1 MLSKSDRYITR
12 QVLSVALFAVLILSV
27 VLVLGNIF
35 KEINDLL
42 VQRKVEI
49 SFLGIFIAKLLPVSL
64 VYTLPWGFLVAVLL
78 VFGRLSADQEI
89 NSLRSAGQSLYRIA
103 APVLLLGLAL
113 SVLCFW
119 INATVS
125 PRSKNELKILLYD
138 SFKEDPWRLLDPGV
152 VQSRL
157 KGQQIY
163 IESKDADQSLRG
175 FHAYQIDTENYNSPP
190 LGYLYAKQVTPL
202 RVDSSID
209 RIDLRLIGAYAES
222 YENDGQIHEGFVG
235 EIQPWI
241 LPIEA
246 SRRKRLRPSSLDNQ
260 QIKELLDNPPE
271 DFTEIKLHKF
281 AFEAM
286 RRLSFSM
293 APLAL
298 ALVGIPLA
306 LSGRRKK
313 ASSGAGLS
321 LVIAFSYFLFFTI
334 ADESKGAGP
343 VLSMVLLWIP
353 NILSLLLGIVL
364 FHRATKRA

>member
-1 MLSKSDRYITR
+1 MLTKSDRYITR

-49 SFLGIFIAKLLPVSL
+49 SFLGTFIAKLLPVSL
-64 VYTLPWGFLVAVLL
+64 VFTLPWGFLVAVIL

-89 NSLRSAGQSLYRIA
+89 NSLRSAGLSLYRIA

-113 SVLCFW
+113 SIFCFW

-125 PRSKNELKILLYD
+125 PRSKKELKFLLYD

-157 KGQQIY
+157 RGQQIY
-163 IESKDADQSLRG
+163 IESKDDDQSLQG
-175 FHAYQIDTENYNSPP
+175 FHAYQIDTDNKNAPP
-190 LGYLYAKQVTPL
+190 LGYLYAQRVTPL

-222 YENDGQIHEGFVG
+222 FEQDGRVHEGFVG

-241 LPIEA
+241 LPLEA
-246 SRRKRLRPSSLDNQ
+246 SRRKRLRSSSLDNG
-260 QIKELLDNPPE
+260 QIREILANPPPG
-271 DFTEIKLHKF
+271 FTQPVLDKF

-286 RRLSFSM
+286 RRYSFSL

-298 ALVGIPLA
+298 AMVGVPLA
-306 LSGRRKK
+306 LAGRRKK

-321 LVIAFSYFLFFTI
+321 LVIAFAYFLFFTI
-334 ADESKGAGP
+334 ADESQGAGP
-343 VLSMVLLWIP
+343 VVAQFLLWVP
-353 NILSLLLGIVL
+353 NILCLLLGIFL
-364 FHRATKRA
+364 FRRATKRA